1 MARRKALREEE
12 VPMLDSPWVT
22 RGLLV
27 LTGAGLVLG
36 LALQA
41 IGAGPAADLL
51 WIGISCLALLPLLL
65 DTARQL
71 WNRQAGVDLVAILAM
86 VGALAFDEYLAAA
99 VIALML
105 STGAALEQYAA
116 GRAERELSALLK
128 RAPHTAHRMD
138 GDTLTDITVDQVQ
151 VGDRLLIKE
160 ADSVPVDGTAIDAA
174 TLDESALTGES
185 RFVERGPGD
194 PLSSGVV
201 NAGAPFQMRATATA
215 EASTYA
221 GIIRLVQSAQKRK
234 SPFVRLAD
242 RYAALFVPL
251 TLIVAGGAWALSG
264 DPVRALAVLVVATP
278 CPLLLAAPIA
288 VVSGISRSARR
299 GIIVRDG
306 GALEALAQAQ
316 VAFFDK
322 TGTLTM
328 GAPRLSDVATVGA
341 LNAETVLRLA
351 ASLDQVSSHVLA
363 AAVVRAARERSLA
376 LSLPTASVEVAGGGM
391 AGTVEGRAVL
401 LGNMRWVSAQVGGVQ
416 TEGLQ
421 RRLARHGGS
430 SVIVAVDGV
439 LAGALL
445 LDDPIRPDTPRTIR
459 ALKRLGMREVVMLTG
474 DRAEAAAVVGAVVG
488 VDRILAEQS
497 PEAKV
502 LAVAAARDAGAIT
515 VMIGD
520 GINDAAALA
529 SANVGVAM
537 GARGATASSEA
548 ADVVI
553 AVDRLD
559 RLEEAVRIA
568 QRTRRIAKE
577 SVLLGMGLSLVA
589 MGAAAFGLLAPVGG
603 ALLQEGIDGVAILWA
618 LRALGPL
625 PRRRVRAAIPP
636 DTIRELRLEHRS
648 IDAGIERLRDVAVQL
663 DALDGT
669 PAATLLGEVR
679 SLIDNV
685 LLPHERADEER
696 VYPMLARALDG
707 DDPLAALSRT
717 HHELELQAREFGV
730 LQQHLAT
737 DGPTTAER
745 IELQRLL
752 YGLHAILRLH
762 NAQEEELFHEL
773 IDV

>member
-1 MARRKALREEE
+1 
-12 VPMLDSPWVT
+12 MLDSPWMT
-22 RGLLV
+22 RALLALSAVGL
-27 LTGAGLVLG
+27 AAG
-36 LALQA
+36 LALRA
-41 IGAGPAADLL
+41 VGVGAAADVL
-51 WIGISCLALLPLLL
+51 WIGISCLALLPLLV

-71 WNRQAGVDLVAILAM
+71 WNRHAGVDLIAILAM
-86 VGALAFDEYLAAA
+86 VGALAFGEYLAAA

-116 GRAERELSALLK
+116 GRAERELAALLK

-138 GDTLTDITVDQVQ
+138 GDTLTDIPVDQVQ

-160 ADSVPVDGTAIDAA
+160 ADGIPVDGLTIEAA

-185 RFVERGPGD
+185 RFVEHESGE

-221 GIIRLVQSAQKRK
+221 GIIRLVQSAQQRK

-251 TLIVAGGAWALSG
+251 TLIVAGIAWGISG

-288 VVSGISRSARR
+288 VVSGISRCARR

-306 GALEALAQAQ
+306 GALEALAQAE
-316 VAFFDK
+316 VLFFDK

-328 GAPRLSDVATVGA
+328 GAPRLSDVATVGTLDA
-341 LNAETVLRLA
+341 TTVLHFA

-363 AAVVRAARERSLA
+363 AAVVRTARERGVA
-376 LSLPTASVEVAGGGM
+376 LSLPSASVEVAGGGM
-391 AGTVEGRAVL
+391 AGTVDGRAVL
-401 LGNMRWVSAQVGGVQ
+401 LGNMRWVSAQAGGDHA
-416 TEGLQ
+416 EALQ

-430 SVIVAVDGV
+430 SVVVAVDAALV
-439 LAGALL
+439 GALL

-459 ALKRLGMREVVMLTG
+459 ALKRLGMREIVMVTG
-474 DRAEAAAVVGAVVG
+474 DREEAAATVGAVVG

-497 PEAKV
+497 PESKV

-515 VMIGD
+515 VMVGD

-568 QRTRRIAKE
+568 QRTRRIARE
-577 SVLLGMGLSLVA
+577 SVLLGMGLAFVA
-589 MGAAAFGLLAPVGG
+589 MGAAAAGLLAPVGG
-603 ALLQEGIDGVAILWA
+603 ALLQEGIDAAAILWA
-618 LRALGPL
+618 LRALSPV
-625 PRRRVRAAIPP
+625 PQRRVLGSVPP
-636 DTIRELRLEHRS
+636 ELIRELRVEHRS
-648 IDAGIERLRDVAVQL
+648 IDAGIERLRDAAAQL
-663 DALDGT
+663 DALDGRQAT
-669 PAATLLGEVR
+669 TLLGEVGA
-679 SLIDNV
+679 LIEGV

-696 VYPMLARALDG
+696 VYPVLAGALHG
-707 DDPLAALSRT
+707 EDPLAPLSRT
-717 HHELELQAREFGV
+717 HHELELQAREFGA
-730 LQQHLAT
+730 LQKHLSS
-737 DGPTTAER
+737 DGPTDAER
-745 IELQRLL
+745 VEFQRLL

-773 IDV
+773 SDT